1 MPRAAGRWSK
11 ATRTG
16 KRGVTVYIPQ
26 EQIER
31 AMISAGLDP
40 QETDLEA
47 KVTGAA
53 TNWKGYAR
61 FIVEVRKRRP
71 GPATANTFEAG
82 AEIKEGELVALR
94 DGKAYPALQEGTPTP
109 SFPLEPQGRAKR
121 LRLQRSGPFF
131 HHVQESRIPFI
142 INY

>member
-94 DGKAYPALQEGTPTP
+94 DGKAYPALQEGTP
-109 SFPLEPQGRAKR
+109 
-121 LRLQRSGPFF
+121 
-131 HHVQESRIPFI
+131 
-142 INY
+142 